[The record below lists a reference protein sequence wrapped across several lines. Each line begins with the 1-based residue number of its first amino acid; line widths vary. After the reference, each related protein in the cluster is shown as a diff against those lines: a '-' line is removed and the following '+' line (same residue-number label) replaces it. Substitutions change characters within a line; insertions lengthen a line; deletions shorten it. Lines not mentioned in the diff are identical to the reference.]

1 MLSDLRMYGRFVF
14 GLPGFLR
21 RRISLEES
29 RQTVRRGIAERDDNF
44 LRLLRRGIFDYP
56 RSPYR
61 PLLRL
66 AQCEFGDIESQV
78 RRDGLESTL
87 TSLRDAGVYFSFE
100 EYKGQKPVVRHGEHV
115 PLDPRDFTNPV
126 TARAYATE
134 TGGTSAGP
142 AMRVNTDLDN
152 LWSTVP
158 HLLLVRQ
165 IHGAMDVPFGIWR
178 GPLPDPTGVGNVLRA
193 VPYGGTPERWFSPV
207 VGDDFQPSLKN
218 RLANA
223 YIVHMARLC
232 GSPCPAPEPVPL
244 QRAGVVARWAAEAA
258 RRHGGA
264 FLSASVSL
272 SVRVCVAALEEG
284 LDLTGVVFLAG
295 GEPATTSRRATIERA
310 GARMAPVY
318 ISSDM
323 GPIGLG
329 CAAPSESNDQ
339 HLLEDCVALIQ
350 HPRRIP
356 EAGVDVDAFLLTS
369 LRPAAAT
376 ILLNVESDDF
386 GVVEERSCGCAFEEL
401 GYHRHVRSIRSFGKL
416 TGEGVTLVGSEMT
429 KILEDVLPAR
439 FGGSPLD
446 YQLVEEENEQGLGRL
461 VLLVSPRVG
470 LPAEEEVVDVVLEG
484 LGQGSEAAGIAGL
497 FWKQA
502 NTFRVR
508 QQEPEWTPR
517 GKFRNLRSAGVGR
530 ERSSTGS
537 DQAADV
543 APGSPGAGRP
553 SGGIGA

>member
-1 MLSDLRMYGRFVF
+1 MLSELRMYGRFVL

-21 RRISLEES
+21 RRITLEES
-29 RQTVRRGIAERDDNF
+29 RDAIRRGLAERNDNF

-56 RSPYR
+56 RSPYL

-66 AQCEFGDIESQV
+66 AQCEFEDIEAQV
-78 RRDGLESTL
+78 RRDGLEPTL
-87 TSLRDAGVYFSFE
+87 AALRGAGVYFSFE
-100 EYKGQKPVVRHGEHV
+100 EYKGRQAVVRGGEHI

-134 TGGTSAGP
+134 TGGTSDGP
-142 AMRVNTDLDN
+142 AIRVNTDLDN

-158 HLLLVRQ
+158 HLMLVRQ
-165 IHGAMDVPFGIWR
+165 IHGALDVPFGLWR
-178 GPLPDPTGVGNVLRA
+178 GTLPDPTGVGNVLRA
-193 VPYGGTPERWFSPV
+193 VPYGGTPERWFSPI
-207 VGDDFQPSLKN
+207 VGEEFRSSFKN

-223 YIVHMARLC
+223 YIVRMARLC
-232 GSPCPAPEPVPL
+232 GAPCPWPEPVPL
-244 QRAGVVARWAAEAA
+244 DRAAVVAHWAADAA
-258 RRHGGA
+258 ARHGGA

-272 SVRVCVAALEEG
+272 GVRVCVAALEEG

-295 GEPATTSRRATIERA
+295 GEPATASRRRTIERT

-329 CAAPSESNDQ
+329 CAAPAKANDQ

-350 HPRRIP
+350 HPRRVLGDGI
-356 EAGVDVDAFLLTS
+356 EVDAFYFTS

-376 ILLNVESDDF
+376 ILLNVESDDY
-386 GVVEERSCGCAFEEL
+386 GVVEERSCGCAFEDL
-401 GYHRHVRSIRSFGKL
+401 GYRRHVTDIRSYGKL

-429 KILEDVLPAR
+429 DILEEVLPGR

-446 YQLVEEENEQGLGRL
+446 YQLVEEENEHGLGRL
-461 VLLVSPRVG
+461 VLLVSPKVSIPGEQQVIDAVLDG
-470 LPAEEEVVDVVLEG
+470 LDEA
-484 LGQGSEAAGIAGL
+484 SEAAGIARL

-508 QQEPEWTPR
+508 KQEPQWTPR
-517 GKFRNLRSAGVGR
+517 GKLRAL
-530 ERSSTGS
+530 ERSRR
-537 DQAADV
+537 
-543 APGSPGAGRP
+543 SPGDDPDAAQEP
-553 SGGIGA
+553 VAMVSDGAKDDLAQ